1 MNDAMREW
9 GEAWQEAMLAK
20 PNTVRPS
27 GACYSWAENAVA
39 ALFALGWMAAIFSG
53 RL

>member
-1 MNDAMREW
+1 MNSVMREYS
-9 GEAWQEAMLAK
+9 EAWQEAMLAR

-39 ALFALGWMAAIFSG
+39 ALFLAGWMVAILSG